1 MQKKISFALTLAA
14 LVCVIMTS
22 TGVAT
27 ASPGWR
33 YTTSHGMSHCS
44 FAAFGPGGAVVNTAT
59 TAVTPGSV
67 TITGE
72 VGQNVT
78 LRLICE
84 RTQSYDSKGQLSNI
98 GAEGVYSGPGGSGVS
113 VGVDRPSDRPAGYSF
128 PKGREWT
135 VQVGGTATTHTL
147 SWAGA
152 AGHDSLSVTVQPVA
166 PPPSATTVQQWIE
179 PAQEQAAEA
188 RTRADDAYKLA
199 ESGGRGWENR
209 VFAFQGQYTLGLDSL
224 GNDGDARQGYGFDAN
239 VFLGSDPNVRFLT
252 GLTFN
257 HDFRQK
263 PVVAAPNMATNGFN
277 QFVDWATIFVGPKAG
292 VEWMPASFFQLQAW
306 ASVGA
311 LISVDGTIP
320 ISQLPD
326 KTLYSGESN
335 TTAAV
340 GYRLGLQPGFVIAEH
355 LVLGAN
361 IGLLGNFSK
370 LPEARGPEQVCNQ
383 QTGDCLVRRDGHFLD
398 VPMGIFIG
406 GQL

>member
-1 MQKKISFALTLAA
+1 MQKKIGFITTLAVLA
-14 LVCVIMTS
+14 CVTWAWS
-22 TGVAT
+22 AT
-27 ASPGWR
+27 AAPGWR
-33 YTTSHGMSHCS
+33 YSTSHGLAHCA
-44 FAAFGPGGAVVNTAT
+44 FAAHGPGGSVVETAT
-59 TAVTPGSV
+59 VTATPGGV

-72 VGQNVT
+72 QGATVT

-84 RTQSYDSKGQLSNI
+84 RAQSYDKQGQLEAI
-98 GAEGVYSGPGGSGVS
+98 GPEGVYSGPGGAGVS

-179 PAQEQAAEA
+179 PAQQTATDAQARADEAYDRAEA
-188 RTRADDAYKLA
+188 
-199 ESGGRGWENR
+199 GRGWENR
-209 VFAFQGQYTLGLDSL
+209 VFAFQAQYTLGLDSL
-224 GNDGDARQGYGFDAN
+224 SNEGDARQGWGLDAN

-252 GLTFN
+252 GVTFA

-263 PVVAAPNMATNGFN
+263 PVMSAPNAPINGYN
-277 QFVDWATIFVGPKAG
+277 SFVDWQSYYVGPKAG
-292 VEWMPASFFQLQAW
+292 VEWMPASFFQLQVW

-370 LPEARGPEQVCNQ
+370 LPEARGPEMVCNQ
-383 QTGDCLVRRDGHFLD
+383 QTGECLRRRDGHFLD